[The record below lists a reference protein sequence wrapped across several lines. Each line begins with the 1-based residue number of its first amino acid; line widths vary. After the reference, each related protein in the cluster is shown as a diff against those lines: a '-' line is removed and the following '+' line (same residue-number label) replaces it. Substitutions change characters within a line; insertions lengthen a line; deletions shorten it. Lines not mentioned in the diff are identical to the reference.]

1 MSMHNK
7 ITNIELGNK
16 VYQDIADLAESNNLP
31 YRTAYEHYKAYQR
44 GKITAEQV
52 TQRNLRKT
60 IKPITINNLTYTD
73 LNDLAKRNNLPIE
86 VVRARWHYYKT
97 GHMDKDKLVMP
108 VQHTNQPKA
117 INILGMSFR
126 TRGEASRY
134 FDRRIDTYI
143 ESHGEDWRSWPD
155 NILNDLRQQAHHP
168 YQHINI
174 PRKQKITH
182 IRGRAC
188 PITINNIHFKSISEA
203 AKYCGITTNA
213 MRHRINHFGVQDP
226 RTLEKRHDFIL
237 DGNIIPSISKLA
249 ANLHTTPKL
258 INKFIKT
265 NGYHAAKAD
274 LLKFI
279 DKTRVEDRS
288 RTTDKGLT
296 LNGKYYKNMSDL
308 ARTCGIS
315 RQTMSLRY
323 KRYEKGEIDKED
335 LIKPVGIYKGVYA
348 NKRVARP
355 NKRVTRP
362 DKSIKILNKTFA
374 NIHKASSY
382 YHINLYNY
390 INQYGRDYHNWPY
403 RIVQKLKEKESE

>member
-7 ITNIELGNK
+7 IVNIKLNGVTYK
-16 VYQDIADLAESNNLP
+16 DIADLAKSNNLP

-44 GKITAEQV
+44 GEITAKQV
-52 TQRNLRKT
+52 TTRNLRKT
-60 IKPITINNLTYTD
+60 IKPITINNVTYKD
-73 LNDLAKRNNLPIE
+73 LSDLARQNKLPID

-97 GHMDKDKLVMP
+97 GHMDKDKLIMP
-108 VQHTNQPKA
+108 VQHTNKPKP

-134 FDRRIDTYI
+134 FDRNIGTYI
-143 ESHGEDWRSWPD
+143 ESYGEDWRAWPD
-155 NILNDLRQQAHHP
+155 NILNDLRQQSRHP
-168 YQHINI
+168 YQYINI
-174 PRKQKITH
+174 PRKQKIK
-182 IRGRAC
+182 RVPGRAC
-188 PITINNIHFKSISEA
+188 PITINNIHFKSISDA
-203 AKYCGITTNA
+203 AKYCGITINA

-226 RTLEKRHDFIL
+226 RTLEKHRDFIL

-249 ANLHTTPKL
+249 ANLHTTPRL
-258 INKFIKT
+258 INRFIKT
-265 NGYHAAKAD
+265 NGYNATKAD

-279 DKTRVEDRS
+279 DKTHIKDRC
-288 RTTDKGLT
+288 RTTDKSLT

-308 ARTCGIS
+308 ARACGIS

-335 LIKPVGIYKGVYA
+335 LIQPVGIYKGAYA

-355 NKRVTRP
+355 
-362 DKSIKILNKTFA
+362 DKSIKILDKTFA
-374 NIHKASSY
+374 NIHKASNY
-382 YHINLYNY
+382 YHINLYSY

>member
-1 MSMHNK
+1 MHNK
-7 ITNIELGNK
+7 ITNIKLKNK
-16 VYQDIADLAESNNLP
+16 IYKDIADLAKQNNLP

-44 GKITAEQV
+44 GEITAEQV

-73 LNDLAKRNNLPIE
+73 LNDLAKRNNLPIK

-97 GHMDKDKLVMP
+97 GHMDKDKLIMP

-117 INILGMSFR
+117 INILGISFR
-126 TRGEASRY
+126 THGEASRY
-134 FDRRIDTYI
+134 FDRHIDTYI

-155 NILNDLRQQAHHP
+155 NILNDLKRQAKNP
-168 YQHINI
+168 YQYINI
-174 PRKQKITH
+174 PREQKIKH

-188 PITINNIHFKSISEA
+188 PITINNIHFKSISDA
-203 AKYCGITTNA
+203 AKYCGITINA

-226 RTLEKRHDFIL
+226 RTLEKHRDFIL

-258 INKFIKT
+258 INKFIEA
-265 NGYHAAKAD
+265 NGYNATRTD
-274 LLKFI
+274 LLNFI
-279 DKTRVEDRS
+279 NKKHTEDRH
-288 RTTDKGLT
+288 RTTDKSLT
-296 LNGKYYKNMSDL
+296 LNGKYYKNMADL
-308 ARTCGIS
+308 AREYNIS

-355 NKRVTRP
+355 

-374 NIHKASSY
+374 NIHKASNY
-382 YHINLYNY
+382 YGINLYSY

-403 RIVQKLKEKESE
+403 CIVQKLKEKESE